1 VGTRWPVWLIVELI
15 GELHDDL
22 KAAVK
27 QIRKPAALIKMALA
41 YADAYPQEIADCAA
55 LAARRDFAGMK
66 QEIPN
71 LEQL

>member
-1 VGTRWPVWLIVELI
+1 MPI
-15 GELHDDL
+15 
-22 KAAVK
+22 
-27 QIRKPAALIKMALA
+27 
-41 YADAYPQEIADCAA
+41 YPQEIADCAT